1 MRHDKL
7 QRKKQELE
15 KRINSLEKRLKTLP
29 DGKLICAGNGGYCKW
44 YRSDGKTNS
53 YIPKKNR
60 QLAEQ
65 LAVKKYLI
73 LLEEDLQQERK
84 AIDSILKFQKS
95 DFGQAEQLLTEPS
108 EYQKLLSPFFK
119 PISEE
124 LLDWQNSPFTQSKE
138 YPEQLTIKACSG
150 NLVRSKSEA
159 LIDMFLFKNKIPFRY
174 ECELYLGNQI
184 VYPDFTIRHPKTGK
198 VYYWEHFGMMDDKA
212 YVKKTCKKIYSYS
225 THGIIPSVQ
234 LITTYETKENP
245 LLIETVEEILEHYFD
260 VVS

>member
-1 MRHDKL
+1 MRHNKL

-15 KRINSLEKRLKTLP
+15 RKINSLEKRLKTLP

-119 PISEE
+119 PISRE
-124 LLDWQNSPFTQSKE
+124 LLDWQNSPFTQSK
-138 YPEQLTIKACSG
+138 
-150 NLVRSKSEA
+150 N
-159 LIDMFLFKNKIPFRY
+159 
-174 ECELYLGNQI
+174 
-184 VYPDFTIRHPKTGK
+184 
-198 VYYWEHFGMMDDKA
+198 
-212 YVKKTCKKIYSYS
+212 
-225 THGIIPSVQ
+225 
-234 LITTYETKENP
+234 
-245 LLIETVEEILEHYFD
+245 ILNN
-260 VVS
+260 

>member
-119 PISEE
+119 PISRE
-124 LLDWQNSPFTQSKE
+124 LLDWQNSPFNQSK
-138 YPEQLTIKACSG
+138 
-150 NLVRSKSEA
+150 N
-159 LIDMFLFKNKIPFRY
+159 
-174 ECELYLGNQI
+174 
-184 VYPDFTIRHPKTGK
+184 
-198 VYYWEHFGMMDDKA
+198 
-212 YVKKTCKKIYSYS
+212 
-225 THGIIPSVQ
+225 
-234 LITTYETKENP
+234 
-245 LLIETVEEILEHYFD
+245 ILNN
-260 VVS
+260 